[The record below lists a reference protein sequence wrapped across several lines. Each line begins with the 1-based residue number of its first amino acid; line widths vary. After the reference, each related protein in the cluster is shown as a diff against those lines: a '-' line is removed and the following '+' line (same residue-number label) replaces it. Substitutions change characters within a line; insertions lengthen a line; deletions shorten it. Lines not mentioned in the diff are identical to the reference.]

1 MEHLHLGIELR
12 NTEQAINDRITEIGA
27 LHEGLHGVVI
37 GDDEFAEKRLARG
50 DDHGDM
56 IQTGAFPH
64 RVGLLPLPCVV
75 IHTTEFSLPQRRD
88 YFSNSGAKVRKNPH
102 IRKRK
107 MQIYMKCRQLD
118 DVIRRRA
125 EMEMSSTIRRNT
137 KKRDCAGVGM
147 SAASRRNTKK
157 SGNGDA
163 VK

>member
-1 MEHLHLGIELR
+1 MQVVGHEAEMEHLHLGIELR

-75 IHTTEFSLPQRRD
+75 NHTTEFWCKGTKKSAHTQE
-88 YFSNSGAKVRKNPH
+88 KNADLYEMPST
-102 IRKRK
+102 
-107 MQIYMKCRQLD
+107 
-118 DVIRRRA
+118 RRRN
-125 EMEMSSTIRRNT
+125 S
-137 KKRDCAGVGM
+137 KKGDCAGVGM
-147 SAASRRNTKK
+147 SAASRRNMKK
-157 SGNGDA
+157 SGNGD
-163 VK
+163 VVN